1 MQCRRPGFNPWI
13 RKIPWRREWQP
24 TPVFLAGESHG
35 QRSLAGYSPWGC
47 RVRHD
52 WVTKHT
58 HTEENEESRGILLEI
73 SYFIE
78 ESYRMKR
85 ENKNKGNVYLVFLHI
100 LLCVLLVTS
109 ANYLQSSILHSSN
122 ITCISLYFYNWFW
135 CYSISYVLLYLL
147 LSTSSLEKVKKG
159 ILALKNPTSNRI

>member
-1 MQCRRPGFNPWI
+1 M
-13 RKIPWRREWQP
+13 
-24 TPVFLAGESHG
+24 
-35 QRSLAGYSPWGC
+35 
-47 RVRHD
+47 
-52 WVTKHT
+52 TKHT

-122 ITCISLYFYNWFW
+122 ITCISLYFYN
-135 CYSISYVLLYLL
+135 
-147 LSTSSLEKVKKG
+147 
-159 ILALKNPTSNRI
+159 